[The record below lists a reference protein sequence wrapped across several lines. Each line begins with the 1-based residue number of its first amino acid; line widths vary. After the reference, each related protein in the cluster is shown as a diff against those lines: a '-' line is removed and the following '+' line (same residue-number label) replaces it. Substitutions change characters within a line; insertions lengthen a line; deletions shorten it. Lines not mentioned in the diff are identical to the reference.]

1 MKLKFNSS
9 KPNTAT
15 VQFRIDPD
23 TKKKLTALRNHYGVT
38 TGVLIKE
45 MILESYKSILPSE
58 VPKDPNTIY

>member
-1 MKLKFNSS
+1 MKLKFDSS

-23 TKKKLTALRNHYGVT
+23 NKKKLTALRNYYGVT

-45 MILESYKSILPSE
+45 MIIKSYESILPSE
-58 VPKDPNTIY
+58 IPKDPNNV

>member
-1 MKLKFNSS
+1 MLLKFNTG

-15 VQFRIDPD
+15 VQFRIDPE
-23 TKKKLTALRNHYGVT
+23 TRKKLTMLRNHYGVT

-58 VPKDPNTIY
+58 RPKDPNSV